1 MSVKLRLPQLSQI
14 IILSVFNCDFVF
26 FIVFVVNSV
35 SLIFVQI
42 SQSSPNVFMTLVVT
56 IFAPVL
62 DWGKRL
68 KYSNSPELIS

>member
-1 MSVKLRLPQLSQI
+1 M
-14 IILSVFNCDFVF
+14 
-26 FIVFVVNSV
+26 FVVNSV

-68 KYSNSPELIS
+68 KYSNSPEFIS

>member
-1 MSVKLRLPQLSQI
+1 M
-14 IILSVFNCDFVF
+14 
-26 FIVFVVNSV
+26 FVVNSV

-42 SQSSPNVFMTLVVT
+42 LQSSPNVFMTLVVT

-68 KYSNSPELIS
+68 KYSNSPEFIS